1 MSSNTFMT
9 RLASYG
15 TRINCWDQ
23 GGVLCLQRP
32 MDGVGAISFGQQ
44 IGFRWRRPITCLSLT
59 LLLLIELCARL
70 ASARFFVRRS
80 LDGLTS
86 RSSPVGP
93 FAEQVNM
100 IEARRSHRCSVFMV
114 G

>member
-1 MSSNTFMT
+1 
-9 RLASYG
+9 
-15 TRINCWDQ
+15 
-23 GGVLCLQRP
+23 

-100 IEARRSHRCSVFMV
+100 IEARRSHRCSGFMV
-114 G
+114 GLWPSWNGLAVAYVRRWARRSWHGGS

>member
-1 MSSNTFMT
+1 
-9 RLASYG
+9 
-15 TRINCWDQ
+15 
-23 GGVLCLQRP
+23 

-86 RSSPVGP
+86 RSVRRTGKYDRGSPQSSMLRLYGWLMAIMEWLGGGLCKTLGEEIVAWG
-93 FAEQVNM
+93 
-100 IEARRSHRCSVFMV
+100 IK
-114 G
+114 